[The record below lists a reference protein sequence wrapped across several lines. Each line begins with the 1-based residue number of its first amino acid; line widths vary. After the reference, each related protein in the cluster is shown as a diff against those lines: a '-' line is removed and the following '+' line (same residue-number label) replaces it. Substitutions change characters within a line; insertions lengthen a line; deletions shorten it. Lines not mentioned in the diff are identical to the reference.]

1 MWNVGEEE
9 ELGPVWCRLSTSQWL
24 FVSYR
29 ETPEGLLLFIYL
41 FLRGITQVGDYR
53 AACNGNWPGFASR
66 LHANGAAGLQR
77 GGCRPQHLCGG
88 SSSNNPSLSV
98 SLLVWGR
105 FKFAFVELWF
115 QRPLNLKMTC
125 FLPCGSMH
133 VLDRRTCDVG
143 QLIFI
148 FTFSSDCSH
157 TNVCENLLMIRW
169 WWTG

>member
-9 ELGPVWCRLSTSQWL
+9 ELEPVWCRLSTSQWL

-53 AACNGNWPGFASR
+53 AACHGNWPGFASR

-105 FKFAFVELWF
+105 FKFAFVELWS

-125 FLPCGSMH
+125 WLNACAWQEDLWCWSADFYFFFWL
-133 VLDRRTCDVG
+133 
-143 QLIFI
+143 
-148 FTFSSDCSH
+148 FTHKCVWKVAHDKMMVH
-157 TNVCENLLMIRW
+157 TKAW
-169 WWTG
+169 KTG